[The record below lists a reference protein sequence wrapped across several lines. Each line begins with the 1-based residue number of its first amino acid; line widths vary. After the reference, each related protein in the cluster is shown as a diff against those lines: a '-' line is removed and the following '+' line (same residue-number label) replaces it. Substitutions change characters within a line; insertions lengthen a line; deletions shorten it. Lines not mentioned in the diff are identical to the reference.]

1 MGTLTTS
8 DYLKLGSPNTMLF
21 KMIDNTTAK
30 LYLYNYSDSTIMP
43 TELTGPSYKSYYF
56 YIDAING
63 RTAAYSNGFY
73 YLLDDSSSIKKL
85 YQINE
90 SDGSAVV
97 ISSYLSG
104 SAGAIKDMQAYED
117 GVILMVDINGNTSGG
132 LAIQKLANNSSS
144 PQTLVSESGSYK
156 FTEGFPGL
164 AYYTPYI
171 YYTRNFSTSGIN
183 YFITRYNL
191 QTNQEETLNTNYPT
205 EQSVLNAT
213 GTTGSSTP
221 FRDVGEDMVGLVN
234 NKVILRTG
242 SSNLCSFDLANKTF
256 TQLSAYSSTSGYVTS
271 IQYNKFPTYN
281 NKLIA
286 VLTHSSGNVRTAHVI
301 STDGTSAGTETIA
314 IIPDSLAPYNANNP
328 PIIIG
333 DKLLVTGDNYDKI
346 VSVDLINKTYQN
358 ILPPGTTSTDLKETV
373 RNYLFQNSLNNRS
386 CFYFRLNGLG
396 NESVWVTDGTTAN
409 TKKVIELKNNLTYN
423 ISSSTSMFLTPQGDL
438 AIITQPINQGPFEM
452 YLSDCGGGI
461 LDFNTA
467 IHEHKTISEIKLS
480 PNPATHTLTITL
492 PNNKQPIPIVITNL
506 LGEVVI
512 KEVADSERKV
522 IDVAALPRGMYFIN
536 RKKFVKE

>member
-1 MGTLTTS
+1 MKKTLLLLSFFGAFVYCQAGGLTKVLTLPSGIQVGTLTTS

-164 AYYTPYI
+164 AYYTP
-171 YYTRNFSTSGIN
+171 
-183 YFITRYNL
+183 
-191 QTNQEETLNTNYPT
+191 
-205 EQSVLNAT
+205 
-213 GTTGSSTP
+213 
-221 FRDVGEDMVGLVN
+221 
-234 NKVILRTG
+234 
-242 SSNLCSFDLANKTF
+242 
-256 TQLSAYSSTSGYVTS
+256 
-271 IQYNKFPTYN
+271 
-281 NKLIA
+281 
-286 VLTHSSGNVRTAHVI
+286 
-301 STDGTSAGTETIA
+301 
-314 IIPDSLAPYNANNP
+314 
-328 PIIIG
+328 
-333 DKLLVTGDNYDKI
+333 
-346 VSVDLINKTYQN
+346 
-358 ILPPGTTSTDLKETV
+358 
-373 RNYLFQNSLNNRS
+373 
-386 CFYFRLNGLG
+386 
-396 NESVWVTDGTTAN
+396 
-409 TKKVIELKNNLTYN
+409 
-423 ISSSTSMFLTPQGDL
+423 
-438 AIITQPINQGPFEM
+438 
-452 YLSDCGGGI
+452 
-461 LDFNTA
+461 
-467 IHEHKTISEIKLS
+467 
-480 PNPATHTLTITL
+480 
-492 PNNKQPIPIVITNL
+492 
-506 LGEVVI
+506 
-512 KEVADSERKV
+512 
-522 IDVAALPRGMYFIN
+522 
-536 RKKFVKE
+536 